1 MNLEISQTQSMQ
13 PIRAFEEVSSK
24 IKEMIFKGVMKPG
37 DRLPSEAELAN
48 RFQVGRQSVREALR
62 ILEFSGLIS
71 IKKGGRNSGAIVQDT
86 ILQTISD
93 HFVDALAF
101 EKLSLDHLTIARLE
115 IEKRVVFYA
124 VNNAREKDYLSLE
137 ENITR
142 AREKIALNEP
152 ATEEN
157 ILFHQLLAQASG
169 NRVFMVVIGVLLAVM
184 RDFLS
189 QLSLVLSKKNDR
201 YGFNEG
207 IKRSRQV
214 VTYHEDILRA
224 VRNRDHELAET
235 LMEEH
240 LVDLRDRL
248 LTLEIDG
255 K

>member
-1 MNLEISQTQSMQ
+1 MKSEISQTQSMQ
-13 PIRAFEEVSSK
+13 PVRAFEEVSSK
-24 IKEMIFKGVMKPG
+24 IKEMIFKGVLKPG
-37 DRLPSEAELAN
+37 DRLPSEAKLAN

-62 ILEFSGLIS
+62 ILEFSGFIS
-71 IKKGGRNSGAIVQDT
+71 IQKCGRNSGAIIQDT
-86 ILQTISD
+86 ILKTISD
-93 HFVDALAF
+93 LFVDALAF
-101 EKLSLDHLTIARLE
+101 ERLSLDHLTIARLE

-124 VNNAREKDYLSLE
+124 INNAREKDYLSLE
-137 ENITR
+137 ENIAR

-169 NRVFMVVIGVLLAVM
+169 NRVFVMVISVLLAVL
-184 RDFLS
+184 RDCLS
-189 QLSLVLSKKNDR
+189 QLSLALSEKNDK

-214 VTYHEDILRA
+214 VTYHEDILQAIRH
-224 VRNRDHELAET
+224 RDHELAET

-248 LTLEIDG
+248 LALEIDG

>member
-1 MNLEISQTQSMQ
+1 MNPEISETQSMQ
-13 PIRAFEEVSSK
+13 PVRAFEKVSIK
-24 IKEMIFKGVMKPG
+24 IKEMILKGVMKPG

-62 ILEFSGLIS
+62 ILEFSGFIS
-71 IKKGGRNSGAIVQDT
+71 IQKSGRNSGVIIQDN
-86 ILQTISD
+86 ILKTISD
-93 HFVDALAF
+93 LFVDALVF
-101 EKLSLDHLTIARLE
+101 GKLTLDHLTIARLE

-124 VNNAREKDYLSLE
+124 INNAREKDYLSLE
-137 ENITR
+137 ENIAR

-152 ATEEN
+152 TTEEN

-169 NRVFMVVIGVLLAVM
+169 NRVFVIVIGVLLTVL
-184 RDFLS
+184 RDCLS
-189 QLSLVLSKKNDR
+189 RLSLDLSGKNDR

-214 VTYHEDILRA
+214 VTYHEDILQAIRH
-224 VRNRDHELAET
+224 RDHELAET

-240 LVDLRDRL
+240 LMDLRDRL
-248 LTLEIDG
+248 LALEIDG